1 VEHRSEAPSD
11 AGFPSN
17 LVLKTISREIAVLT
31 LAKPPAN
38 ALGGALRAAIAER
51 LREVAADPEVKAA
64 ILIGSERI
72 FSAGGDIS
80 EFDGP
85 IAEPDLPT
93 LVAQVDLSPK
103 LVVAAI
109 GGACMG
115 GGLELAMAAHYRIAL
130 AKSTLALPETKIGL
144 VPGAGGTQR
153 LPRALGLERALR
165 LILDGATFMPR
176 DASDGCLIDRIVDGD
191 LRSEAL
197 AFTRSLLDE
206 KAPLRRLGALPV
218 ESNSPPVE
226 IFARARQ
233 EISRKAERY
242 PALPAAIDCLEV
254 AVAASVEEGQRF
266 ERGRFLELRNTP
278 TARGLRH
285 AFLAERTAGKIP
297 GLDDSVAGRKLR
309 SVAVVGAGTMG
320 RGICISFLRAGL
332 PVTLIDSEPAAL
344 EGAAEA
350 IRSTLEQDMR
360 KGRLTGTE
368 FYDRLSLLTRSPSL
382 SACGGADLVVEA
394 VFEDLSVKQDLFRK
408 LDSVAKPGAVLAT
421 NTSTLD
427 VDTIAAATGRPEDVV
442 GLHFFSPAHVMRLL
456 EVVRGRMTSD
466 DVLATAI
473 KIARLI
479 GKVGVVSG
487 VCDGFIGNRMLEH
500 YVRMAHLMVEEGA
513 LPWEVDQ
520 ALESW
525 GMAMGPF
532 RMGDLAGNDIGWA
545 VRKRRYRERPQVR
558 YARIADALCEAG
570 RFGQKT
576 GAGWYLYRDG
586 GRHPEPDPETVRI
599 IEDYRAGKG
608 IVPRAIGGGEIVA
621 RCIFALVNEGARIV
635 EGGIAMR
642 VSDIDVVY
650 LNGYGFP
657 RFRGGPMKYADETGL
672 PQVVAAM
679 ERFHAASGD
688 PFWEPARL
696 LQEAAAEGKS
706 LTGGA

>member
-1 VEHRSEAPSD
+1 MEQFDGGPSD
-11 AGFPSN
+11 G
-17 LVLKTISREIAVLT
+17 LVRASVNSDIAFLT
-31 LAKPPAN
+31 LDSSPVN
-38 ALGGALRAAIAER
+38 ALGAALRRAIAER
-51 LREVAADPEVKAA
+51 LQEALSAPTIRAV
-64 ILIGSERI
+64 ILIGSERV

-85 IAEPDLPT
+85 IAEPDLPA
-93 LVAQVDLSPK
+93 LVARVDRSPK

-109 GGACMG
+109 GGTCMG

-153 LPRALGLERALR
+153 LPRALGLERALQ
-165 LILDGATFMPR
+165 LILDGATFAPR
-176 DASDGCLIDRIVDGD
+176 DAGCDRLIDRIVDGD
-191 LRSEAL
+191 LGSEAL

-206 KAPLRRLGALPV
+206 KAPLRRLGDLPV
-218 ESNSPPVE
+218 ASSSPPVE

-233 EISRKAERY
+233 EIARKAERY
-242 PALPAAIDCLEV
+242 PALQAAIDCLEV
-254 AVAASVEEGQRF
+254 AVAAPVEEGQRF
-266 ERGRFLELRNTP
+266 ERRRFLELRDTP

-285 AFLAERTAGKIP
+285 AFLAERTAGKIS
-297 GLDDSVAGRKLR
+297 GLDDSVAGRKIR

-332 PVTLIDSEPAAL
+332 PVTLIDSAPAAL
-344 EGAAEA
+344 DGAAEA
-350 IRSTLEQDMR
+350 IRGTLEQDMK

-368 FYDRLSLLTRSPSL
+368 FHDRLSLLTRSPSL
-382 SACGGADLVVEA
+382 SACGSADLVVEA
-394 VFEDLSVKQDLFRK
+394 VFEDLTIKQDLFRK
-408 LDSVAKPGAVLAT
+408 LDGVAKPGAVLAT

-427 VDTIAAATGRPEDVV
+427 VDLIAAATGRPEDVV

-456 EVVRGRMTSD
+456 EVVRGRKTSD
-466 DVLATAI
+466 DVLATAM
-473 KIARLI
+473 KIVRLI

-500 YVRMAHLMVEEGA
+500 YVRMAQLIVEEGA
-513 LPWEVDQ
+513 LPWEVDK

-558 YARIADALCEAG
+558 YARVADALCEAG

-586 GRHPEPDPETVRI
+586 GRHPEPDQETVRI
-599 IEDYRAGKG
+599 IEEYRAGKG
-608 IVPRAIGGGEIVA
+608 VVPRPIGDGEIVA

-635 EGGIAMR
+635 EEGIAMR
-642 VSDIDVVY
+642 MSDIDVVY

-657 RFRGGPMKYADETGL
+657 RFRGGPMKYAEETGL

-679 ERFHAASGD
+679 ERFGEASGD

-696 LQEAAAEGKS
+696 LQRAAAEGKS